1 MESYE
6 DDDDTHFCIKCHL
19 TVHGLENYV
28 RHRQSGCRPPD
39 DKNEAARA
47 SPTTPTTV
55 SYPEILN
62 ADAFFSSLELRSSS
76 SKSNPRRGSPLLDES
91 RKFKKDEK
99 RKRGQK
105 MQTEAAEE
113 SAAKEKLHGMLPGVS
128 ELDNPTAHLCIPSL
142 VGFPDI
148 VSSAAGKPTVV
159 ATSRTKLSQS
169 MGHVGTGIETAA
181 FPTIPAKHEPEHSL
195 ESDLMTSHESN
206 CKQTERKRQEET
218 QRIEQVHQTW
228 LEDTILAELVA
239 NNENKDLPRYE
250 FEYQQDEESD
260 DTMEEDLGEEE
271 SYSESEDGDGDVDG
285 DGDGDGDADGDCDG
299 DGDGEGE
306 DRERPPHGHTG
317 GKWKPGLDGLPQNM
331 SQLHDED
338 VEPDEE
344 HQEHQEHPPPTY
356 TGGKWRPTET
366 SQRIEEYE
374 AKSNAGQ
381 PPPGH
386 TRGKWV
392 PGARTD
398 FESGYWCSPCGRKL
412 ASRLVYNR
420 HLLSDLH
427 ARRSIREIDGV
438 FPQSRAGGLHLAK
451 KTPTRNQRVK
461 EQADTKADTKAD
473 AREVKKCTRK
483 REKEILSCEMCHAR
497 VRRAQMGKHLLS
509 HYHCRVAGVNPRGPR
524 ARRFLLENMA
534 NVVRQCPFQ
543 CSSCRFYCNTEET
556 FLLHWRSE
564 LHADTLGQI
573 SGNYKCSCCDFWCEE
588 NAAMDRHLTSTSH
601 REVVS
606 MMNGSVPVVIGRQRA
621 LTCPGCD
628 RRFRYNLQLRLHA
641 NETGHEESFT
651 ATDRYQ
657 QRIRC
662 DLCPQIVRSLVALQR
677 HQLTRHDGRTDG
689 RADVPA
695 DVRRAGDTGTT
706 DAKEERDASKE
717 DSVQRL
723 AATPY
728 YCSFCSMNFATAQ
741 EAVLHRRTSSHK
753 EIVRARKYGQ
763 DSATSTARECSRCGE
778 RQANLSEHKEH
789 LLRDHPETCHR
800 CPKCGRLFA
809 LSQDV
814 TRHTRE
820 NNCRDDNKLNAA
832 RTAAVKDEWKC
843 DSCSF
848 STDSRA
854 EFIFHEALHAGIVR
868 KDNDGAEPGQGKS
881 LPKYRCPVCKKAF
894 AKVSLRNHIR
904 SHTGERPFLCEKC
917 LASFA
922 RRSDLNAHRREC
934 AGPSSPSPSSS
945 ACPNESSRK
954 RGFACSE
961 CNDAFYTKH
970 ALRQHM
976 LRHAGKKYKCGLP
989 GCPTV
994 LRTASELRSHRS
1006 LVHESSASDRRYRCQ
1021 DCAYAAKTES
1031 QLRRHRSRHEDPA
1044 DAMKSESV
1052 RACPYPGCGFK
1063 TKLGSHLQRHVRLHT
1078 GTKPYKCR
1086 HCAYASNN
1094 LENLRK
1100 HVLST
1105 NLHPGKTIYEC
1116 DVCREKNADPFQ
1128 TNFAKELRAHLLA
1141 AHEDVFPT
1149 PSHASDYV
1157 LGIFEVR
1164 PRDSSAGFAETPS

>member
-39 DKNEAARA
+39 DKNEAARV

-62 ADAFFSSLELRSSS
+62 ADAFFSSLELRSST
-76 SKSNPRRGSPLLDES
+76 KSNPRRTSALLDES

-99 RKRGQK
+99 RKKGQK
-105 MQTEAAEE
+105 MHADAAEE
-113 SAAKEKLHGMLPGVS
+113 SAAKEKLHSMLPGVS
-128 ELDNPTAHLCIPSL
+128 ELDDPTEHLCISSL

-148 VSSAAGKPTVV
+148 VTSASGKSTVTSS
-159 ATSRTKLSQS
+159 RNKLNQS
-169 MGHVGTGIETAA
+169 MSHVGASIEGGA
-181 FPTIPAKHEPEHSL
+181 FPTKHEPENSL
-195 ESDLMTSHESN
+195 ESLMTSHES
-206 CKQTERKRQEET
+206 KQTDRKRQEET

-228 LEDTILAELVA
+228 LEDTILAELVS
-239 NNENKDLPRYE
+239 NNENKELPRYE
-250 FEYQQDEESD
+250 FEYQQDDESD
-260 DTMEEDLGEEE
+260 DDTLEEDLGEED
-271 SYSESEDGDGDVDG
+271 SYSESEDG
-285 DGDGDGDADGDCDG
+285 
-299 DGDGEGE
+299 E
-306 DRERPPHGHTG
+306 DRERPPRGHTG
-317 GKWKPGLDGLPQNM
+317 GKWKPGLNDLPQNM
-331 SQLHDED
+331 SQLHDDD
-338 VEPDEE
+338 VEPDE
-344 HQEHQEHPPPTY
+344 EHQEHPPPTY
-356 TGGKWRPTET
+356 TGGKWRPTES
-366 SQRIEEYE
+366 SQIEDYE

-392 PGARTD
+392 PGAQTD
-398 FESGYWCSPCGRKL
+398 IESGYWCSPCGRKL

-427 ARRSIREIDGV
+427 ARRSIRELDGV
-438 FPQSRAGGLHLAK
+438 FPQSRIASLHPPRKTSTRTQKIKETSEAK
-451 KTPTRNQRVK
+451 
-461 EQADTKADTKAD
+461 
-473 AREVKKCTRK
+473 EVKKNSRR

-556 FLLHWRSE
+556 FLLHWRSD
-564 LHADTLGQI
+564 LHANTLEQI
-573 SGNYKCSCCDFWCEE
+573 GGSYTCTPCDFWCDE
-588 NAAMDRHLTSTSH
+588 NEAMDAHLSSTSH
-601 REVVS
+601 RDVVS

-628 RRFRYNLQLRLHA
+628 GRFRYNLQLRLHA
-641 NETGHEESFT
+641 KETGHEESFT
-651 ATDRYQ
+651 ASDAYQ
-657 QRIRC
+657 RRIKC

-677 HQLTRHDGRTDG
+677 HQLSRHDAK
-689 RADVPA
+689 AD
-695 DVRRAGDTGTT
+695 AGPSTEPGSGPIAGPSAAPNAAP
-706 DAKEERDASKE
+706 DAKAEREAD
-717 DSVQRL
+717 DSTRL
-723 AATPY
+723 PTPY
-728 YCSFCSMNFATAQ
+728 FCSFCSMNFATAQ

-753 EIVRARKYGQ
+753 ETVKARKYSE
-763 DSATSTARECSRCGE
+763 DSTASTTRQCTRCGGK
-778 RQANLSEHKEH
+778 QANLSEHKQH
-789 LLRDHPETCHR
+789 LLREHPEVCHR
-800 CPKCGRLFA
+800 CPKCGMLFA

-820 NNCRDDNKLNAA
+820 NNCRGDNKLNAA
-832 RTAAVKDEWKC
+832 RTAAVTDEWKC
-843 DSCSF
+843 GSCSF

-868 KDNDGAEPGQGKS
+868 KDNDEEPEHGKS
-881 LPKYRCPVCKKAF
+881 LPKYSCPVCKKTF

-904 SHTGERPFLCEKC
+904 SHTGERPFPCAKC
-917 LASFA
+917 SASFT
-922 RRSDLNAHRREC
+922 RRSDLNAHLKAC
-934 AGPSSPSPSSS
+934 TGSTPS
-945 ACPNESSRK
+945 AWPNESARK
-954 RGFACSE
+954 RSFVCSE

-1006 LVHESSASDRRYRCQ
+1006 LVHESSSSDKRYRCS
-1021 DCAYAAKTES
+1021 DCAYAARTES
-1031 QLRRHRSRHEDPA
+1031 QLRRHRSRHEDTA
-1044 DAMKSESV
+1044 SSTKSEPLQ
-1052 RACPYPGCGFK
+1052 ACPYAGCAFK
-1063 TKLGSHLQRHVRLHT
+1063 TKLASHLQRHVRLHT

-1141 AHEDVFPT
+1141 AHEEVFPT
-1149 PSHASDYV
+1149 PSHATDYV

-1164 PRDSSAGFAETPS
+1164 RDSSSRFVRTPS